1 MWCVSLTSTAH
12 TDYIPGP
19 YFITFGAG
27 TVVNASM
34 NVIILSDDELEDNE
48 RFNLIL
54 SSLSVSASVGDIDQ
68 ATVTIVDDDGE

>member
-1 MWCVSLTSTAH
+1 MS
-12 TDYIPGP
+12 
-19 YFITFGAG
+19 
-27 TVVNASM
+27 
-34 NVIILSDDELEDNE
+34 VIILSDDELEDNE